1 MNDEQRKTRYDAAI
15 AELGEFCRLFGFGL
29 RLEAYDGG
37 SRPDTISVV
46 LTYGAGRH
54 PWTVM
59 RVDPNRQYGRA
70 YPKPYAM
77 LEKTLARLRNGA
89 ELKWVWS
96 KVEPA
101 EGGSVKTTCT
111 RTYRL
116 PKFSSVQELRI
127 LLMARGSEFAAGE
140 DPAA

>member
-1 MNDEQRKTRYDAAI
+1 MNDEQRKARYDAAI
-15 AELGEFCRLFGFGL
+15 AELSEFCRLFGFGL
-29 RLEAYDGG
+29 KMPLYDKYDDNA
-37 SRPDTISVV
+37 RSVV
-46 LTYGAGRH
+46 LTYSRNGSECV
-54 PWTVM
+54 VM
-59 RVDPNRQYGRA
+59 KVDPTRSYGRA

-77 LEKTLARLRNGA
+77 LEKALARLKNGA
-89 ELKWVWS
+89 ELKWAWS

-127 LLMARGSEFAAGE
+127 LLIARGSEFAAGE
-140 DPAA
+140 EPAA